1 MNAPPRS
8 GAIPLG
14 WAQLEYSLA
23 DGKEGTTTYGTV
35 RGLQSAAALYFQ
47 WDMQQRFSGRMLYD
61 KKQAIL
67 TDYSLPTD
75 DMVYTL
81 QNSGLARRIG
91 DEVKPSWPLLW

>member
-1 MNAPPRS
+1 
-8 GAIPLG
+8 
-14 WAQLEYSLA
+14 
-23 DGKEGTTTYGTV
+23 
-35 RGLQSAAALYFQ
+35 
-47 WDMQQRFSGRMLYD
+47 MLYD